1 MKVESFKYDKKQ
13 IRVDYFAIFNIPT
26 SPGVVNKIE
35 QTVNA
40 FEANKFV
47 TNKFIISSR
56 GYESIKSFFVKLF
69 LSKADSIIIRN
80 TFLMP
85 FLFPILIIKRL
96 QGKKIIIDLPTP
108 NTTGMHE
115 LRMSAMSPL
124 MTAVRM
130 GVLTISFPWALYPAS
145 RVLQY
150 AHESAYF
157 SFGIR
162 RKSQLIANGV
172 DVASIPLRTATPRWP
187 TENFVMVAVAS
198 LAHWHAF
205 DRVIKGMANYLQSS
219 SMQQKIN
226 IKLIIVGD
234 GECRQSWENLAKEL
248 GVGHCVEFVGFQTG
262 QALATFFNQAHV
274 AIASLGLFRKGLDMA
289 SDLKSREYTARGLP
303 FIAAGADIDFD
314 PVPSFV
320 FKVENTEVPIH
331 IDDIIQW
338 YTHISK
344 NENLAAD
351 VRRYASERLDFSDKV
366 LKLLEF

>member
-1 MKVESFKYDKKQ
+1 MASLKYDKKQ
-13 IRVDYFAIFNIPT
+13 IRVDYFAIFNIAT

-40 FEANKFV
+40 FDANKFV

-56 GYESIKSFFVKLF
+56 GYKNIKSFFIKLF
-69 LSKADSIIIRN
+69 LSTADSIIIRN

-96 QGKKIIIDLPTP
+96 QGKEIIIDIPTP
-108 NTTGMHE
+108 NTTGLHE
-115 LRMSAMSPL
+115 LRMSALSPL
-124 MTAVRM
+124 VTAVRM
-130 GVLTISFPWALYPAS
+130 GVLAISFPWALFPAS

-172 DVASIPLRTATPRWP
+172 DVASIPLRTTTPRWP
-187 TENFVMVAVAS
+187 TENFVMVAAAS

-234 GECRQSWENLAKEL
+234 GECRQSWENLAEEL
-248 GVGHCVEFVGFQTG
+248 GIGHCVEFVGFQTG
-262 QALATFFNQAHV
+262 QALTAFFNQAHV

-303 FIAAGADIDFD
+303 FIAAGEDIDFD

-320 FKVENTEVPIH
+320 FKVENTDMPIDMGSV
-331 IDDIIQW
+331 IDW
-338 YTHISK
+338 YDDISK
-344 NENLAAD
+344 NRSMTVNI
-351 VRRYASERLDFSDKV
+351 RQYAKDKLDYSKKIKQMLD
-366 LKLLEF
+366 L